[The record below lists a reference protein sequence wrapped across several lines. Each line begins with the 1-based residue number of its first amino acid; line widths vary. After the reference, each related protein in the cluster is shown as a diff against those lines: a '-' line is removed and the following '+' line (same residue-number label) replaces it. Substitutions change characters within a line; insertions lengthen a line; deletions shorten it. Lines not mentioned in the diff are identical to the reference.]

1 MVVTKTR
8 FAAGILMAQRAN
20 LLAVTT
26 TAGRRFAG
34 RVALPAPER
43 IHHVLPKSFK

>member
-20 LLAVTT
+20 LL
-26 TAGRRFAG
+26 
-34 RVALPAPER
+34 PAPER